1 MKLLVV
7 ATTEDGV
14 LWHTIRHPKNQWDRF
29 GDAKSQTGTTPD
41 PGKALDSTSARDSK
55 NNLHVLFVTPDG
67 KLWHTIRSGTTR
79 LWTKL
84 GDVAGRVP
92 GGIQPHETEPHGIGI
107 IKAVAAAT
115 DRLDLHVLAVTTE
128 DKLWCIYSG
137 RSRSKASGG
146 RRGEYVK
153 LCVHRARAVRASDE
167 VTGATNEGLGLH
179 SRPWRHADP

>member
-1 MKLLVV
+1 MKLHVV

-14 LWHTIRHPKNQWDRF
+14 LWHTIRHAKNQWDRF

-67 KLWHTIRSGTTR
+67 KLWHTIRSGTTG

-107 IKAVAAAT
+107 VKAVAAAT
-115 DRLDLHVLAVTTE
+115 DRLDLHVLAVTAE
-128 DKLWCIYSG
+128 DKLWYTIRRESG
-137 RSRSKASGG
+137 KWDPWERYKNAQSSEVEPRLLKTLATATAS
-146 RRGEYVK
+146 
-153 LCVHRARAVRASDE
+153 
-167 VTGATNEGLGLH
+167 
-179 SRPWRHADP
+179 